1 MQTPVPHWIEAGA
14 GPRAMVLLHGVS
26 GGAPGFE
33 ALLPLLARPGW
44 RALAWDMPGYGESPA
59 LARFDF
65 DGLVDALERL
75 LDAAGLARCVLVGHS
90 LGGMIALQA
99 ASRIA
104 HRLDGLVL
112 ACSTPAFGASS
123 GAHQQAFLNQ
133 RLGAL
138 LQGASMAD
146 LAADVIPA
154 MLGPGSD
161 PAVEAAAVALMARI
175 APASYEAAL
184 RALVHFDQRSQLPH
198 IRVPTLVLAGSH
210 DKVST
215 PLVMRRMA
223 ERLPLARYEELDAGH
238 MVPFEEP
245 GDFALAV
252 TQFCADL
259 ES

>member
-14 GPRAMVLLHGVS
+14 GPRGIVLLHGVS
-26 GGAPGFE
+26 GGALGFE
-33 ALLPLLARPGW
+33 ALLPALARPGW
-44 RALAWDMPGYGESPA
+44 RALAWDMPGYGESAP
-59 LARFDF
+59 LADLDF
-65 DGLVDALERL
+65 DTLVDALERL
-75 LDAAGLARCVLVGHS
+75 LDAAGLERCVLVGHS
-90 LGGMIALQA
+90 FGGMIALQA
-99 ASRIA
+99 ASRMPQ
-104 HRLDGLVL
+104 RLEGLVL

-138 LQGASMAD
+138 RQGAT
-146 LAADVIPA
+146 LAEVAAQVVPP

-161 PAVEAAAVALMARI
+161 PALVDQAVALMARI
-175 APASYEAAL
+175 PPASYEAAL
-184 RALVHFDQRSQLPH
+184 RALVQFDQRSQLPH
-198 IRVPTLVLAGSH
+198 IRMPTLVLAGSH

-238 MVPFEEP
+238 MAPFEEP
-245 GDFALAV
+245 GDFVLAV

-259 ES
+259 EN